1 MQPVAAFLL
10 VKLPNGKVLAAA
22 IFLWGSSLAIMSSC
36 TNFASLLGLRFVLG
50 SFEAFI
56 APLCL
61 AITQMWWR
69 RNEQTLRT
77 VSWNAMNGVTSII
90 GSLFTYGLGHIES
103 DKLYKYQIVS
113 IYSECCLLHVSTR
126 CGMSGG
132 EFREG
137 RLPISRRLR

>member
-1 MQPVAAFLL
+1 MQPAAAFLL

-22 IFLWGSSLAIMSSC
+22 IFLWGSSLAIMSAC
-36 TNFASLLGLRFVLG
+36 TNFGSLLGLRFALG

-77 VSWNAMNGVTSII
+77 VSWNAMNGLTSII

-103 DKLYKYQIVS
+103 DKMYKYQIVS
-113 IYSECCLLHVSTR
+113 EPPLFLLLHTQPRSCQR
-126 CGMSGG
+126 
-132 EFREG
+132 RECS
-137 RLPISRRLR
+137 LYDCICMNM